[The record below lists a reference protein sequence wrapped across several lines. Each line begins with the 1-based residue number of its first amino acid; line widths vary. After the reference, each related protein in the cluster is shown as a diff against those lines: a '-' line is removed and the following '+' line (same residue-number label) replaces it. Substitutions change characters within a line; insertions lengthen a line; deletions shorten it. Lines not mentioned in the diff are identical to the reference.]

1 MSGKENNS
9 SVKRKRRRNY
19 ILYRR
24 VNVYFS
30 IMCVATLEQILSIL
44 RLLIAYLKNKVNQ
57 LSFCIHLAYN
67 FQPDTSIIILIT
79 ESCR

>member
-19 ILYRR
+19 FLYRR
-24 VNVYFS
+24 VNVYVS

-57 LSFCIHLAYN
+57 LSF
-67 FQPDTSIIILIT
+67 
-79 ESCR
+79 